1 MLNKNLLVSK
11 IKLHG
16 DTQIDLAKYIGTSL
30 GRFNAKLNENGN
42 AQFTQGEISK
52 IKEKY
57 NLSGEEVNAIFFAD
71 VVS

>member
-16 DTQIDLAKYIGTSL
+16 DTQEDLAKYIGISL
-30 GRFNAKLNENGN
+30 TRFNVKLNETNN

-57 NLSGEEVNAIFFAD
+57 NLNGEEVNAIFFC
-71 VVS
+71 